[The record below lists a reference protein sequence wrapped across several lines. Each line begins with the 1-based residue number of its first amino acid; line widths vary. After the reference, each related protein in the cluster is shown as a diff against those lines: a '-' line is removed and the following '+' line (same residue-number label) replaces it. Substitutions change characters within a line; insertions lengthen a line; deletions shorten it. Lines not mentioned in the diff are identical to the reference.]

1 MRPCLGAHR
10 PAVGGPS
17 QQVAAKAKAPV
28 RLPRAQPVPLQ
39 VPAVTQVSLSEAV
52 SSSVHSL
59 PNSDQ
64 GKWEAP
70 CARQKPKQVQVTSRK
85 P

>member
-10 PAVGGPS
+10 PAVSGPS

-39 VPAVTQVSLSEAV
+39 ALAVTP
-52 SSSVHSL
+52 SL
-59 PNSDQ
+59 PQRGRLQFSALF
-64 GKWEAP
+64 AP
-70 CARQKPKQVQVTSRK
+70 TVTRANGRPHAQDRSQSK
-85 P
+85 FK